1 MRGMEQ
7 NCMRL
12 TRVDVHNDKDLAK
25 KVKEL
30 YRLAFPKEERVA
42 WPLLWYNTKRKDI
55 ALTAYLDEEL
65 FCGFTVS
72 VTMDGLCYILF
83 LAVAESQRGKG
94 YGSQILQ
101 NLQESYEALGLN
113 VEVLDPTA
121 SNYLQ
126 RKRRFAFY
134 EKNGFYDTGYHVWE
148 VGGKFRVLSTRK
160 DLPMEQVK
168 QVFRKLTLGFLKART
183 D

>member
-1 MRGMEQ
+1 MG
-7 NCMRL
+7 L
-12 TRVDVHNDKDLAK
+12 TKVDVHTNKALAK
-25 KVKEL
+25 KVKAL
-30 YRLAFPKEERVA
+30 YLSAFPKEERIA
-42 WPLLWYNTKRKDI
+42 WQLLWWNTKRKDI
-55 ALTAYLDEEL
+55 DLIAYMDAEL

-83 LAVAESQRGKG
+83 LAVAQAQRGRG
-94 YGSQILQ
+94 YGSQILRD
-101 NLQESYEALGLN
+101 LQQSYGALGLN
-113 VEVLDPTA
+113 VEVLDPA
-121 SNYLQ
+121 APNYTQ

-134 EKNGFYDTGYHVWE
+134 KKNGFYDTGYHVWE

-168 QVFRKLTLGFLKART
+168 QVFHKLTLGFLKVRT